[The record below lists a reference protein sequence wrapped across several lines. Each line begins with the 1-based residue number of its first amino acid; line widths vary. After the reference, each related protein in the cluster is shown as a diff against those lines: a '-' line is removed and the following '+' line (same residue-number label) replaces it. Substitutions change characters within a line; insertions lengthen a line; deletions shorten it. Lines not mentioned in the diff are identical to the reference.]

1 MVMNVI
7 WTPPATNDLE
17 NIFNFY
23 KGSASDTKAQEI
35 IDLIIDAT
43 EIFTLDN
50 LTTKEIGQVE
60 LDLQHRNR
68 GYRYLVESH
77 FKIIYF
83 IDKKNI
89 VITHVFDTRQDPG
102 KKQR

>member
-7 WTPPATNDLE
+7 WTIPASDDLE
-17 NIFNFY
+17 NIFKFY
-23 KGSASDTKAQEI
+23 KDISSESKAQEI
-35 IDLIIDAT
+35 LSLILDVT
-43 EIFTLDN
+43 KVFTLEN

-68 GYRYLVESH
+68 GYRYLVEGH

-83 IDKKNI
+83 VDKKNI
-89 VITHVFDTRQDPG
+89 VITHVFDTRQNPN